1 MDAPN
6 FSYEKRLWR
15 RGYRF
20 VVGID
25 EVGRGAFAGPV
36 VVGAVIFPKQTL
48 EIEGIS
54 LSKLGKRKYPCSVI
68 KSFKKTV
75 PSDGMDELKL

>member
-36 VVGAVIFPKQTL
+36 VVGAVIFPKQIL

-54 LSKLGKRKYPCSVI
+54 LSRPGKGKIP
-68 KSFKKTV
+68 
-75 PSDGMDELKL
+75 L